1 MVDTVDTSYQTNLA
15 CKLFVCVS
23 HVLTIAVAADQV
35 LNHPDV
41 RVGSSGWLTSKQ
53 TLQKL
58 NCLMEV

>member
-53 TLQKL
+53 TLQL